1 VSVAIVPMLPAH
13 VDQLM
18 VFERE
23 LFGPEAWTAHG
34 YRMELAD
41 TRSRWYVVAVDPDDG
56 DRLLGWAGVML
67 LGEDAEILTV
77 GVVPFRRREG
87 IGGLLLDALEAHA
100 AGQHVTTVFL
110 EVRVDNAAAI
120 ALYEARGYERVGTRR
135 GYYEHGR
142 VDAALMRRALAAG

>member
-1 VSVAIVPMLPAH
+1 MLPGH
-13 VDQLM
+13 IDELM

-23 LFGPEAWTAHG
+23 LFGPEAWTARG

-41 TRSRWYVVAVDPDDG
+41 VRSRWYVVAVDPEDG
-56 DRLLGWAGVML
+56 DRLVGWAGIML

-87 IGGLLLDALEAHA
+87 IAGLLLDALEAHGG
-100 AGQHVTTVFL
+100 AGGVTTVFL
-110 EVRVDNAAAI
+110 EVRVDNAGAI
-120 ALYEARGYERVGTRR
+120 ALYEHRGYERVGTRR

-142 VDAALMRRALAAG
+142 VDAALMRRDLTAD

>member
-1 VSVAIVPMLPAH
+1 MLPAH
-13 VDQLM
+13 IDQLM

-34 YRMELAD
+34 YRLELAD
-41 TRSRWYVVAVDPDDG
+41 TRSRWYVVAVDPDDD
-56 DRLLGWAGVML
+56 DRLVGWAGIML

-87 IGGLLLDALEAHA
+87 VAGLLLDALEAHG
-100 AGQHVTTVFL
+100 AGLGVTAVFL
-110 EVRVDNAAAI
+110 EVRVDNAGAI
-120 ALYEARGYERVGTRR
+120 ALYERRGYERVGTRR

-142 VDAALMRRALAAG
+142 VDAALMRRDLTAAT

>member
-1 VSVAIVPMLPAH
+1 
-13 VDQLM
+13 M

-34 YRMELAD
+34 YRLEIAD
-41 TRSRWYVVAVDPDDG
+41 TRSRRYIAAVDPDDD
-56 DRLLGWAGVML
+56 DRLVGWAGIML

-87 IGGLLLDALEAHA
+87 IANLLLDSLESHGAVN
-100 AGQHVTTVFL
+100 GVTTVFL
-110 EVRVDNAAAI
+110 EVRVDNAGAI
-120 ALYEARGYERVGTRR
+120 ALYEQRGYEQVGTRR

-142 VDAALMRRALAAG
+142 VDAAVMRRTLPPSD

>member
-1 VSVAIVPMLPAH
+1 MVPAH

-34 YRMELAD
+34 YRQELAD
-41 TRSRWYVVAVDPDDG
+41 TRSRWYVAAVDPADD
-56 DRLLGWAGVML
+56 DRLVGWAGIML

-77 GVVPFRRREG
+77 GVVPFRRRQG
-87 IGGLLLDALEAHA
+87 VAGRLLDALETHA
-100 AGQHVTTVFL
+100 ATCGVTAVFL
-110 EVRVDNAAAI
+110 EVRVDNAGAI
-120 ALYEARGYERVGTRR
+120 ALYEHRGYERVGTRR

-142 VDAALMRRALAAG
+142 VDAALMRRPLAAPA